1 VTYQEELARQLE
13 KRPAAAARN
22 REFVRACSIL
32 GEAGW
37 NASREQL
44 EAAAEKDK
52 RIEEHERAG
61 VVARAIEIQNDPT
74 VRGRQI
80 RPEDEAT
87 MPQGQFTP
95 RATREKIRE
104 YVVRRRSEDRKL
116 KAAVVHAEVLKKF
129 DIEISSANF
138 YATYWAKAKPNGKRP
153 APKAAAPE
161 TGTTE
166 AVPPVEESAPTSAA
180 EVPATVPAQH
190 EQREPETQDLSL
202 PATPT
207 LPPRTRDVT
216 PAGPFL
222 SLSPLTDGS
231 VLVRLELATDPA
243 GAGVLASLIGQ
254 ALAHINR
261 RAAA

>member
-166 AVPPVEESAPTSAA
+166 AVPPAEESAPTSAA

-190 EQREPETQDLSL
+190 QGEPKTEDLSFL
-202 PATPT
+202 AAPA
-207 LPPRTRDVT
+207 LLRARDVA

-243 GAGVLASLIGQ
+243 GAGVLVALIGQ
-254 ALAHINR
+254 GLTHINR
-261 RAAA
+261 KVA